1 MSKLTPGAIADALE
15 CARCFTPEC
24 EHHPG
29 SFATFEAAL
38 EAVKRVRELHEP
50 FMSHTSLGSFL
61 VCEICGMISW
71 PCPTIAAL
79 EGEGPNE

>member
-1 MSKLTPGAIADALE
+1 MSKALTPEAIADALE

-29 SFATFEAAL
+29 SFSTFEAAL
-38 EAVKRVRELHEP
+38 EAVNRIRRVHEGYYST
-50 FMSHTSLGSFL
+50 FERRD
-61 VCEICGMISW
+61 VCAYCDENW

-79 EGEGPNE
+79 EGPNE